1 MTSTDTRP
9 TRRVTIPSSPA
20 PEVSVVVL
28 AWRLGDELLDCL
40 EALSAQRGAPP
51 FEVVV
56 VANGVVPA
64 ARAALDLVDGA
75 VVVELAENAGFG
87 GGCAA
92 GASVAGGA
100 ALVFVNDDAVAEPDW
115 LARLSARAVADDR
128 PAAVGS
134 LLLDTDGTVQEAG
147 SRVLSTAGTVQLGR
161 GLGLEDARSAGLLVS
176 REVDY
181 CSAAA
186 LWVDRAAFDAIGG
199 FDERFAP
206 AYFED
211 VDLQFRLRLAGRPV
225 VVAPDAVVRHS
236 SGASTDAMPFYREFL
251 GQRNGT
257 TFRARWADT
266 LASAPAPEAPL
277 DELCEVVPPDEPVG
291 AVGEGV
297 AASTTSPTPGIPH
310 AAVADDYLRWLTEQ
324 LGRARELTAVVEAQ
338 RVEAADLHEQFAELQ
353 AKHHELS
360 QSNHAL
366 FVHVQH
372 LESMTTIDRVRARL
386 PHRRD

>member
-9 TRRVTIPSSPA
+9 TRRVTVPSVPS
-20 PEVSVVVL
+20 PEVSIVVL

-40 EALSAQRGAPP
+40 DALAAQRGAPP

-56 VANGVVPA
+56 VANGVVAA

-75 VVVELAENAGFG
+75 VLVELDENVGFG

-92 GASVAGGA
+92 GASAATGT

-115 LARLSARAVADDR
+115 LARLAARARADDH

-134 LLLDTDGTVQEAG
+134 LLLDTEGTVQEAG
-147 SRVLSTAGTVQLGR
+147 SRVLSTAGTVQFGR
-161 GLGLEDARSAGLLVS
+161 GLSVDDARSAGLLVS

-186 LWVDRAAFDAIGG
+186 LWVDRVAFDAVGG

-251 GQRNGT
+251 GLRNGA

-266 LASAPAPEAPL
+266 LASAPEADAPL
-277 DELCEVVPPDEPVG
+277 DALCEVTAPDEPTGAGGVG
-291 AVGEGV
+291 A
-297 AASTTSPTPGIPH
+297 AATPPGIPH
-310 AAVADDYLRWLTEQ
+310 AAVAEDYLAWLTQQ
-324 LGRARELTAVVEAQ
+324 LARARELAAVVEAQ
-338 RVEAADLHEQFAELQ
+338 RIEAADLHEQFAELQ

-372 LESMTTIDRVRARL
+372 LESMTTLDRVKARL

>member
-1 MTSTDTRP
+1 MTSTDTYP
-9 TRRVTIPSSPA
+9 ARRVTVPSHPS
-20 PEVSVVVL
+20 PEVSMVVL

-40 EALSAQRGAPP
+40 DALAAQRGAPP

-64 ARAALDLVDGA
+64 ADEALSRVDG
-75 VVVELAENAGFG
+75 VVLVELDENAGFG

-92 GASVAGGA
+92 GAAAARGS
-100 ALVFVNDDAVAEPDW
+100 ALVFVNDDAAAEPDW
-115 LARLSARAVADDR
+115 LARLAARASANDR

-134 LLLDTDGTVQEAG
+134 LLLDVDGTVQEAG
-147 SRVLSTAGTVQLGR
+147 SRVLSTAGTVQFGR
-161 GLGLEDARSAGLLVS
+161 GLTVDDARAAGLLVS

-186 LWVDRAAFDAIGG
+186 LWVDRAAFDMVGG

-211 VDLQFRLRLAGRPV
+211 VDLQFRLRAAGRPV
-225 VVAPDAVVRHS
+225 VIAPDAVVRHS

-251 GQRNGT
+251 GLRNGAA
-257 TFRARWADT
+257 FRAKWADT
-266 LASAPAPEAPL
+266 LASAPEADAPL
-277 DELCEVVPPDEPVG
+277 DDLCEVTSPSEQVG
-291 AVGEGV
+291 ASGDTPS
-297 AASTTSPTPGIPH
+297 ASTPGIPH
-310 AAVADDYLRWLTEQ
+310 DAVAAPYLRWLTEQ
-324 LGRARELTAVVEAQ
+324 LAQAREMAAVVEAQ
-338 RVEAADLHEQFAELQ
+338 RIEAADLNERFAELQ
-353 AKHHELS
+353 ARHHELT

-366 FVHVQH
+366 FLHVQH
-372 LESMTTIDRVRARL
+372 LEAMTTLDRVRARL

>member
-9 TRRVTIPSSPA
+9 TRRVTVPTGPS
-20 PEVSVVVL
+20 PEISIVVL

-40 EALSAQRGAPP
+40 DALAAQRGAPS

-75 VVVELAENAGFG
+75 VLVELDENVGFG

-92 GASVAGGA
+92 GASA
-100 ALVFVNDDAVAEPDW
+100 ATGSVLVFVNDDAVAEPDW
-115 LARLSARAVADDR
+115 LAQLAARARADDR
-128 PAAVGS
+128 PSAVGS
-134 LLLDTDGTVQEAG
+134 LLLDADGTVQEAG
-147 SRVLSTAGTVQLGR
+147 SRVLSTAGTVQFGR
-161 GLGLEDARSAGLLVS
+161 GLSLDDARSAGLLVS

-211 VDLQFRLRLAGRPV
+211 VDLQWRLRLAGRPV
-225 VVAPDAVVRHS
+225 VVEPDAVVRHA

-251 GQRNGT
+251 GLRNGA
-257 TFRARWADT
+257 TFRAKWADT
-266 LASAPAPEAPL
+266 LASAPAVDAPL
-277 DELCEVVPPDEPVG
+277 DDLCAIAPPDDAIG
-291 AVGEGV
+291 AGGDAVSV
-297 AASTTSPTPGIPH
+297 SPPGIPH
-310 AAVADDYLRWLTEQ
+310 AAVAADYLRWLTDQ
-324 LGRARELTAVVEAQ
+324 LAQARELAAVVEAQ
-338 RVEAADLHEQFAELQ
+338 RVEAADLHGQFAELQ

-372 LESMTTIDRVRARL
+372 LESMTTLDRVRARL

>member
-9 TRRVTIPSSPA
+9 TRRVTVPTGPS
-20 PEVSVVVL
+20 PEISIVVL

-40 EALSAQRGAPP
+40 DALAAQRGAPS

-75 VVVELAENAGFG
+75 VLVELDENVGFG

-92 GASVAGGA
+92 GASAATGS

-115 LARLSARAVADDR
+115 LAQLAARARADDR

-147 SRVLSTAGTVQLGR
+147 SRVLSTAGTVQFGR
-161 GLGLEDARSAGLLVS
+161 GLSLDDARSAGLLVS

-211 VDLQFRLRLAGRPV
+211 VDLQWRLRLAGRPV
-225 VVAPDAVVRHS
+225 VVEPDAVVRHE

-251 GQRNGT
+251 GLRNGA
-257 TFRARWADT
+257 TFRAKWADT
-266 LASAPAPEAPL
+266 LASAPAADAPL
-277 DELCEVVPPDEPVG
+277 DELCQVQPPSELPESRGDGPS
-291 AVGEGV
+291 A
-297 AASTTSPTPGIPH
+297 AASAPGIPH
-310 AAVADDYLRWLTEQ
+310 AAVAGEYLGWLGEQ
-324 LGRARELTAVVEAQ
+324 LVQARDLAAVVDAQ
-338 RVEAADLHEQFAELQ
+338 RLEAAELHEQFAELQ
-353 AKHHELS
+353 ARHHELS

-372 LESMTTIDRVRARL
+372 LESMTTLDRVKARL